1 MNRELRERNID
12 AEIGANIKK
21 FREIKNMSRQKL
33 ADIFHI
39 TDDALYRIETGQT
52 GFSGIYAYILAQEL
66 DCDMN
71 FIFGKDPVFQ
81 TDNVIQTDEE
91 CREEMAC
98 TLRYYASL
106 LAQDEEEESEQS

>member
-1 MNRELRERNID
+1 MKRELRDKNIH
-12 AEIGANIKK
+12 AEIGANIKR
-21 FREIKNMSRQKL
+21 FREMKNMSRQKL

-71 FIFGKDPVFQ
+71 FIFGKNAVFQ
-81 TDNVIQTDEE
+81 ADKGIQTDEE

-106 LAQDEEEESEQS
+106 LAEEEEDS

>member
-1 MNRELRERNID
+1 MKRELREKNIH
-12 AEIGANIKK
+12 AEIGANIKR
-21 FREIKNMSRQKL
+21 FREMKNMSRQKL

-71 FIFGKDPVFQ
+71 FIFGKDAVFQ
-81 TDNVIQTDEE
+81 PDKVIQTDEE

-106 LAQDEEEESEQS
+106 LAEEEGDEV

>member
-1 MNRELRERNID
+1 MKRELREKNIH

-21 FREIKNMSRQKL
+21 FREMKNMSRQKL

-71 FIFGKDPVFQ
+71 FIFGKNAVFQ
-81 TDNVIQTDEE
+81 ADAAIQPDEE

-106 LAQDEEEESEQS
+106 LEEEEEDS

>member
-1 MNRELRERNID
+1 MKRELREKNIN
-12 AEIGANIKK
+12 AEIGANIKR
-21 FREIKNMSRQKL
+21 FREMKNMSRQKL

-71 FIFGKDPVFQ
+71 FIFGNNAVFH
-81 TDNVIQTDEE
+81 TDKVIKTDEE

-106 LAQDEEEESEQS
+106 LEEEEDSP